1 MALLDDE
8 ETGAAFGFFPQMQPR
23 RRLQDIQGSAN
34 LPVDVTRGRT
44 ANFLGFGSD
53 LLNMFQSPKPMEV
66 FGDVQYEPKIKVP
79 YDTEH
84 FLKTLPLAPTSRA
97 GQMANQVGS
106 FVPLNPAPL
115 VRAGVAGASMV
126 GSGVKQ
132 AAPALRMGQFN
143 SASADFQRPFRD
155 MPINIEAVSPNL
167 GQRAQ
172 DAFKEGLTERMIGQ
186 GGAYPMT
193 TLGGRATTQT
203 PGFGGYL
210 NQAGIP
216 ESNPMRMFN
225 VPNVMNIGQ
234 DTKLLESIAN
244 AGKALEQEAMAGV
257 RFLPFVKNTPV
268 DASAVFIKPPGGKI
282 TKSQFDDLFGKL
294 TNDMVVVHDP
304 KRGGAVIVP
313 YGEVSAG
320 SSPTE
325 FKKAILEA
333 EKTFGAKPTAKYGL
347 SDYEK
352 DRFFMEQKQGLEYL
366 LDPFGKATPVPI
378 TSQIPKDAEI
388 VREGLKYVEKR
399 MFPESTSGIPGQVKS
414 TPMGGVQ
421 PWSRGGMFPTNII
434 GKEVNGKTM
443 YQPINFST
451 GETGK
456 LYPSAKAAEKEQ
468 QELFDKF
475 QKFMAMQ
482 VGR

>member
-8 ETGAAFGFFPQMQPR
+8 ELLKSTISPTPRNQILGLLSDFIAQGYDPRRTQQMQGISKFLMAPEISQTLDRLSYDPSGRSLFTGAGGIGGTTRMRPEALDAALAVAPMLR
-23 RRLQDIQGSAN
+23 AASAG
-34 LPVDVTRGRT
+34 V
-44 ANFLGFGSD
+44 
-53 LLNMFQSPKPMEV
+53 K
-66 FGDVQYEPKIKVP
+66 
-79 YDTEH
+79 
-84 FLKTLPLAPTSRA
+84 PLA
-97 GQMANQVGS
+97 
-106 FVPLNPAPL
+106 
-115 VRAGVAGASMV
+115 AGASMV

-132 AAPALRMGQFN
+132 AAPALRIGQFN

-167 GQRAQ
+167 GQRGQ

-268 DASAVFIKPPGGKI
+268 DASAVFIKPPSGKI

-399 MFPESTSGIPGQVKS
+399 MFPESTSGIPGQVKA

>member
-8 ETGAAFGFFPQMQPR
+8 ELLKSTISATPRNQILGLLSDFIAQGYDPRRTQQMQGISKFLMAPEISQTLDRLSYDPSGRSLFTGAGG
-23 RRLQDIQGSAN
+23 LGGT
-34 LPVDVTRGRT
+34 TRMRPEALDAALAVAPMARAAISGV
-44 ANFLGFGSD
+44 
-53 LLNMFQSPKPMEV
+53 KP
-66 FGDVQYEPKIKVP
+66 
-79 YDTEH
+79 
-84 FLKTLPLAPTSRA
+84 L
-97 GQMANQVGS
+97 
-106 FVPLNPAPL
+106 
-115 VRAGVAGASMV
+115 VAGASIV
-126 GSGVKQ
+126 GSGVKE

-167 GQRAQ
+167 GQRGQ
-172 DAFKEGLTERMIGQ
+172 DAFKEALTERMIGQ

-193 TLGGRATTQT
+193 TLGGRVTTQT
-203 PGFGGYL
+203 SGFGGYL

-257 RFLPFVKNTPV
+257 RFLPFVKNTPI

-352 DRFFMEQKQGLEYL
+352 DRFFMEQKQGIEYL

-399 MFPESTSGIPGQVKS
+399 MFPQSTTGIPGQVKA
-414 TPMGGVQ
+414 TPIGGVQ

-434 GKEVNGKTM
+434 GREVNGKTM